1 MMCGAAMSTNGR
13 MMASSSSSSSSS
25 SRTKIRDPRR
35 AAREQRVV
43 RQTTGGDGVGHHPP
57 RRSDDDDY
65 DGGGNKNNSNSLP
78 VARWPP
84 QSLRHEVGPPSS
96 DGNDNNR
103 DLRPNSALGVL
114 GSYALAGVGVTMG
127 VTLVGA
133 LFGAIG

>member
-57 RRSDDDDY
+57 GRSDDDY
-65 DGGGNKNNSNSLP
+65 DGGGNNNNSNSLP

-103 DLRPNSALGVL
+103 DHRPNSTLGVL